1 MKISS
6 HDARSSLSPRAGR
19 GRGEGA
25 STLPELC
32 NHHQAAKTLPVSSE
46 SRRGP
51 LNPSFSPHAGRRSR
65 ERRGESDGASA
76 LVLATHVRPRLADQ
90 SYEFSSPQRKRR
102 EAERRKG
109 ATVSWGLATQRML
122 PSICASGAAARSAER
137 ARLSALHRGSRSG
150 HMPKLNPG
158 RASRDA
164 ARRRYPHLG
173 TALKRSTSRAGRN
186 AGGVDARTA
195 RERQ

>member
-25 STLPELC
+25 STLLARCKSSPDRQDTPYQLRIAERPPQPILLPARGEKEPR
-32 NHHQAAKTLPVSSE
+32 AA
-46 SRRGP
+46 RGERW
-51 LNPSFSPHAGRRSR
+51 GERSR
-65 ERRGESDGASA
+65 SRDACAPEACRPKLRILIASKKKKGGGAP
-76 LVLATHVRPRLADQ
+76 V
-90 SYEFSSPQRKRR
+90 
-102 EAERRKG
+102 G

-122 PSICASGAAARSAER
+122 PSVCASGAAARSAER
-137 ARLSALHRGSRSG
+137 ARLSALHRGARLG
-150 HMPKLNPG
+150 HVPKLDPG

-164 ARRRYPHLG
+164 VRRRYLCLG
-173 TALKRSTSRAGRN
+173 IALKRSTSRAGRN

-195 RERQ
+195 REQK